1 MKHWPPLVQIVVQ
14 EHTVNREFAAAVKQ
28 ENIKIVK
35 EKVRVNYA
43 LKAATGQRQV
53 QIAVTIARR
62 VQLEN
67 TMVQRVARPMSA
79 RIV

>member
-1 MKHWPPLVQIVVQ
+1 MKLWPPLVQIVVQ

-28 ENIKIVK
+28 ENIKMNMV
-35 EKVRVNYA
+35 KVRVNYA

-53 QIAVTIARR
+53 AQAAHRARR